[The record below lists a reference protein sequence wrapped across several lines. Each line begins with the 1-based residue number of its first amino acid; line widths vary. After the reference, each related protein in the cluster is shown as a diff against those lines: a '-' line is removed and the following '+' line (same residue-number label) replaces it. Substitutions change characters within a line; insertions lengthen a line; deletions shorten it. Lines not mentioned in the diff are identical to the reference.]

1 MREPCGFMS
10 QRCERRGRAR
20 AEATSSTTP
29 AAQIR
34 RHPARPAGARSRVR
48 VQKSPR
54 EHCLTRKIPY
64 ASELGIF
71 WAGAGNRIV
80 RTGNFSRGS
89 GKPDFGGDARRRLKA
104 LSRELTGLSTEGVA
118 ALVPWNWSA
127 HRARLRQ
134 ERLVRM
140 KISHARLRPYG
151 GPPIT
156 RGNTGSRL
164 MEKDFDRESWVKV
177 LYSIPRCQAGLV

>member
-1 MREPCGFMS
+1 MVTLEWSAAKASLKVSAKNTRNGG
-10 QRCERRGRAR
+10 QRSACA
-20 AEATSSTTP
+20 SS
-29 AAQIR
+29 R
-34 RHPARPAGARSRVR
+34 RVR
-48 VQKSPR
+48 NTGSAIA
-54 EHCLTRKIPY
+54 LTPPDRLARTDQPGKI
-64 ASELGIF
+64 
-71 WAGAGNRIV
+71 
-80 RTGNFSRGS
+80 
-89 GKPDFGGDARRRLKA
+89 
-104 LSRELTGLSTEGVA
+104 
-118 ALVPWNWSA
+118 SA

-164 MEKDFDRESWVKV
+164 MENDFDRESRVNV

>member
-1 MREPCGFMS
+1 LRVHVAALRKALGE
-10 QRCERRGRAR
+10 GRAR
-20 AEATSSTTP
+20 KRYIVNNPGRANTKAPGSAGRSSKPCPGAKESARTLP
-29 AAQIR
+29 YQENSLRIR
-34 RHPARPAGARSRVR
+34 TGN
-48 VQKSPR
+48 
-54 EHCLTRKIPY
+54 
-64 ASELGIF
+64 F

-164 MEKDFDRESWVKV
+164 MENDFDRESWVKV

>member
-1 MREPCGFMS
+1 VSGCK
-10 QRCERRGRAR
+10 
-20 AEATSSTTP
+20 
-29 AAQIR
+29 
-34 RHPARPAGARSRVR
+34 RVR
-48 VQKSPR
+48 ANIALPGKFPTHQNR
-54 EHCLTRKIPY
+54 EFLGWSRESDRANREFFTR
-64 ASELGIF
+64 
-71 WAGAGNRIV
+71 V
-80 RTGNFSRGS
+80 REAR
-89 GKPDFGGDARRRLKA
+89 FGGDARRRLKA

-164 MEKDFDRESWVKV
+164 MENDFDRESWVKV